1 MMSRKEKRR
10 MLKKTKGRK
19 FATSAMLLGT
29 LGSTFASPL
38 MAFADD
44 STTTS
49 SSSQFVSE
57 QSENE
62 TQQSSEVVEQS
73 SEVVEQSSEVFEQS
87 SEVVEQT
94 IESVEQ
100 SSEVVEPNIEKED
113 LILDDLKGATPQIA
127 NSRSAGM
134 SSSDFLSQASAYA
147 QQVAS
152 SNDLYA
158 SVMIA
163 QAILESGWGGSTLS
177 KAPNY
182 NLFGIKGNYN
192 GQSVTMATLEY
203 ENGKWITI
211 NAQFR
216 KYPSFKESFEDNAR
230 VLKTTSFQ
238 NGVYF
243 YSGAFKSNTSSYKD
257 ATLWLKGRYATDPN
271 YNVSLNKLIETY
283 NLTKYDTPNVNIPE
297 TSPETSPEIIP
308 DSSTNSYYTV
318 VSGDYL
324 SKIASKY
331 GTTVANLKSWN
342 NLSSDLILVGQKL
355 IVKKG
360 TAIVE
365 ETKPV
370 TPAPA
375 PSTPAP
381 TTPTTSES
389 NVSKVFTTTEVLNIR
404 KSSTITSSSLGYF
417 TKGKEVKATK
427 VNTNG
432 YSIYGNKTWYFVD
445 NKGWVS
451 AYYLK
456 EKEASNNSGNTS
468 TPSTPT
474 PTPSTPTTQN
484 TTYKVK
490 AGDTLSVIASRNGT
504 TVANLKSWNNLKSDL
519 ILINQVLIVKK
530 GTTTSTGTNTTVTTP
545 TSTSKTHTVKS
556 GDSLWA
562 ISIKY
567 KVSIANIKSWNNL
580 KSDTIYVNQKLVIK

>member
-1 MMSRKEKRR
+1 MMSRKEKRK
-10 MLKKTKGRK
+10 MIKKTKGRK

-38 MAFADD
+38 FAFADD

-49 SSSQFVSE
+49 SSAQFVSE
-57 QSENE
+57 QPENE
-62 TQQSSEVVEQS
+62 TQPSSE
-73 SEVVEQSSEVFEQS
+73 
-87 SEVVEQT
+87 
-94 IESVEQ
+94 
-100 SSEVVEPNIEKED
+100 
-113 LILDDLKGATPQIA
+113 
-127 NSRSAGM
+127 
-134 SSSDFLSQASAYA
+134 FLRQASTYA

-158 SVMIA
+158 SIMIA
-163 QAILESGWGGSTLS
+163 QAILESGWGGSTLA

-192 GQSVTMATLEY
+192 GQSVTMSTLEY
-203 ENGKWITI
+203 EKGKWITI

-271 YNVSLNKLIETY
+271 YNVSLNNLIETY
-283 NLTKYDTPNVNIPE
+283 NLTKYDTPSVNAQD
-297 TSPETSPEIIP
+297 TSQEIIP
-308 DSSTNSYYTV
+308 ESSTNTYYTV

-331 GTTVANLKSWN
+331 GTTVANIKSWN

-370 TPAPA
+370 TPAPT
-375 PSTPAP
+375 PVTPAP

-404 KSSTITSSSLGYF
+404 KSATINSASLGYF
-417 TKGKEVKATK
+417 SKGKEVKASK

-456 EKEASNNSGNTS
+456 EKVASNNSGNTS

-504 TVANLKSWNNLKSDL
+504 TVASLKSWNNLKSDL

-530 GTTTSTGTNTTVTTP
+530 GTTTSKNTVTTVTTP
-545 TSTSKTHTVKS
+545 TTTSKTHTVKS